1 MGTLHEN
8 KYTFSIISRSLL
20 LRMKNISDK
29 VVEKLETHISF
40 SVNYFFFENRSVF
53 EIMWK
58 NIVERGRSQ
67 MTKWRMHS
75 ACWIPKAENTH
86 SNHVILIAF
95 PLQQRLQVH
104 ASRRSRFSVTSYV
117 HCLSCLEPDIP
128 HQFKIP
134 GNHQY
139 IF

>member
-1 MGTLHEN
+1 MI
-8 KYTFSIISRSLL
+8 KSRSFLFI
-20 LRMKNISDK
+20 MKNDTGKICRES
-29 VVEKLETHISF
+29 LNTHFMFNNFF
-40 SVNYFFFENRSVF
+40 SENRTVY